1 MAIKPGRCLLKQRL
15 REIRKDQQWL
25 SEITGIAK
33 SQISEYANNKRL
45 MSLTTA
51 MNIAEAIGCQIDDLY
66 ERIEFSSSE

>member
-25 SEITGIAK
+25 SEVTGIAK
-33 SQISEYANNKRL
+33 SQISEYANNRRL

-51 MNIAEAIGCQIDDLY
+51 MNIAAAIRCHIDDLY
-66 ERIEFSSSE
+66 ERIEFSSTE